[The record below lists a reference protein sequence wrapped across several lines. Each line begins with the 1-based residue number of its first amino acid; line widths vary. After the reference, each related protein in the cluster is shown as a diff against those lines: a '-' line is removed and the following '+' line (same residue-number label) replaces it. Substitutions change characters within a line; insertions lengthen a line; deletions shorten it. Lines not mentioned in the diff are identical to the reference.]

1 MALPNKD
8 VRSAF
13 LPTGLDLSVG
23 VPLEVFYTNEDR
35 GQMIFSL
42 TDDEFRRHAVR
53 KIRVYHQ

>member
-23 VPLEVFYTNEDR
+23 VPLEDR